1 MIGLAIV
8 LFGVIIYMGLMQ
20 SAKMFVDCIKSI
32 DKTDTA
38 RHATMCCL
46 TELVDKLNDT
56 FKGSN
61 LRVVDN
67 TDEVKVL
74 GELKYIKK

>member
-1 MIGLAIV
+1 MIELAIV
-8 LFGVIIYMGLMQ
+8 LFGFLMYLGLIQ
-20 SAKMFVDCIKSI
+20 SAKMFVNCIKDI

-46 TELVDKLNDT
+46 TELVDKLNKT

-61 LRVVDN
+61 LRVIDN

-74 GELKYIKK
+74 GELKYIEK